1 MSESEDDAPAPQPVA
16 KPAAASTGSLP
27 FQGRDSTKQR
37 NARTRQKRKVKA
49 AERALQEA
57 SGSVRPESLIPTQ
70 PAVEAA
76 TSRPAAGLGEAGALT
91 MLSLSNKNRNKR
103 RGFKQGLEDAASMQ
117 PRKIVFADEPALAV
131 VDEVAPVKA
140 PVKAARRVSA
150 APLVP
155 PSARTS
161 IPAGLII
168 TSVDVEADDF
178 EPGEPQPNFRPP
190 RGVQHPVELAE
201 AAPAVDWAAWPTEA
215 AIKARWASLP
225 SIANLAEVAHGDR
238 VAVRV
243 LELND
248 AGSPELV
255 TVAGVAVCDAPTDE
269 PMLRLQTAFSPLPRD
284 FHFAQLA
291 GAVRLP

>member
-16 KPAAASTGSLP
+16 KPAAPLTGSLP
-27 FQGRDSTKQR
+27 FQGAESTKQR
-37 NARTRQKRKVKA
+37 NARTRQKRKIRS

-57 SGSVRPESLIPTQ
+57 SGVVRPAALIPTQ
-70 PAVEAA
+70 PLPSAAVSAA
-76 TSRPAAGLGEAGALT
+76 GGLGEAGALT

-117 PRKIVFADEPALAV
+117 PRKIVFADEPAPAV
-131 VDEVAPVKA
+131 AVEVAPVKPPA
-140 PVKAARRVSA
+140 KAARRVSA